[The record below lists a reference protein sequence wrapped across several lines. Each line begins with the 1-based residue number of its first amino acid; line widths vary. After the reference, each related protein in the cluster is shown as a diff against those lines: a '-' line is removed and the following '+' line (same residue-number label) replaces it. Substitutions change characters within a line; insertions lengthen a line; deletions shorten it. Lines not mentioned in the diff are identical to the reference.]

1 MKTVCAWGVSLNL
14 ALSISRKT
22 RLATNVSTKAS
33 SENEIFTM
41 TVV

>member
-22 RLATNVSTKAS
+22 RLATNVSAKTS
-33 SENEIFTM
+33 SENKIFRM